1 LRILIVDDEPLAR
14 DRLRRLLEHLRPEA
28 RISEARNG
36 DEALAQVRSEQPELV
51 LLDVRMPGRDGIDV
65 AAALAS
71 QAEAPAVVF
80 CTAYDEYALQ
90 ALNQQAMAYL
100 LKPVREEDLER
111 ALASAVRV
119 NRAQLAAL
127 RDDAP
132 GRAEITSSGHSS
144 VQTLPVA
151 DIRCFVAEDK
161 YLRAV
166 APQGEML
173 ISEALKDL
181 EQEFGGR
188 FLRVHRNALVARAHL
203 TRLRRSGAAWVA
215 ELDGVSE
222 APVVSR
228 RHLARLRAV
237 LADSGT
243 L

>member
-1 LRILIVDDEPLAR
+1 
-14 DRLRRLLEHLRPEA
+14 
-28 RISEARNG
+28 
-36 DEALAQVRSEQPELV
+36 
-51 LLDVRMPGRDGIDV
+51 MPGRDGIDV

-188 FLRVHRNALVARAHL
+188 FLRVHRNALVRARAPDAPAPQ
-203 TRLRRSGAAWVA
+203 RRCLGRRAGWGFRGTGGQPSAPGQA
-215 ELDGVSE
+215 EG
-222 APVVSR
+222 R
-228 RHLARLRAV
+228 AR
-237 LADSGT
+237 
-243 L
+243 